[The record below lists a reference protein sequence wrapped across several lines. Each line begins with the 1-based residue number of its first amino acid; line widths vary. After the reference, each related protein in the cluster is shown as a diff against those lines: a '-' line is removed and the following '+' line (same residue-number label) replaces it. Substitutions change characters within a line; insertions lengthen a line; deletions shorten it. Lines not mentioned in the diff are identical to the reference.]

1 MSRPALIGRTVAAGA
16 AAWAA
21 ACGLVYWRT
30 FRRLPPTYRDSRRLT
45 PADFELDYEDLE
57 VRTGDRLRLIAW
69 LLPGTRDALVVVSGG
84 YRGHISDVLGIGA
97 ALRRAGF
104 SVVVYGWRGTPGSDA
119 APHTLGANE
128 CRDLTAVLDAV
139 RGRRGPV
146 PIGLLGYSM
155 GGAGSISGGAD
166 DPGVRAVCADSAFAD
181 PVSLL
186 EERIGHRL
194 HLPAAVLAD
203 PVMALMARHAGARL
217 ADFSPITAV
226 ARLAPRPLL
235 LIHGDADASV
245 PVENAQRLY
254 AAAGGPKELWII
266 PGVGHV
272 GGYFADRT
280 AYVERVISF
289 FDRSLGEAAVPSS

>member
-1 MSRPALIGRTVAAGA
+1 VSRPARVGRIVAAGA
-16 AAWAA
+16 AGWGT
-21 ACGLVYWRT
+21 ACGLVYWQT
-30 FRRLPPTYRDSRRLT
+30 FRRLPRTHRDSRRLT
-45 PADFELDYEDLE
+45 PADFELDYEELE
-57 VRTGDRLRLIAW
+57 VRTDDRLRLITW
-69 LLPGTRDALVVVSGG
+69 LLPGTRNAVVVVSGG

-104 SVVVYGWRGTPGSDA
+104 SVVAYGWRGTPGSDA
-119 APHTLGANE
+119 GPHTLGANE

-139 RGRRGPV
+139 RGRLGPL

-155 GGAGSISGGAD
+155 GGAVSISVAAD

-186 EERIGHRL
+186 EERIRHRL

-203 PVMALMARHAGARL
+203 PVMALMARRTGARL
-217 ADFSPITAV
+217 ADFSPVAAV

-245 PVENAQRLY
+245 PVEHAHRLY
-254 AAAGGPKELWII
+254 AAAGSPKDLWVI
-266 PGVGHV
+266 PGLGHV

-280 AYVERVISF
+280 AYVERVTGF
-289 FDRSLGEAAVPSS
+289 FDRSLGEVARRSS

>member
-1 MSRPALIGRTVAAGA
+1 MGRTVAAGA
-16 AAWAA
+16 AGWAA
-21 ACGLVYWRT
+21 ACGLVYWQT
-30 FRRLPPTYRDSRRLT
+30 FRRLRPTYRDSRRLT
-45 PADFELDYEDLE
+45 PADFELDYEELE
-57 VRTGDRLRLIAW
+57 VRTSDRLRLITW
-69 LLPGTRDALVVVSGG
+69 LLPGAREAVVVVSGG

-104 SVVVYGWRGTPGSDA
+104 SVVAYGWRGTPGSDA
-119 APHTLGANE
+119 APHTLGPNE

-139 RGRRGPV
+139 RGRLGPV

-155 GGAGSISGGAD
+155 GGAVSISVGAD
-166 DPGVRAVCADSAFAD
+166 DTGVRAVCADSAFAD

-186 EERIGHRL
+186 EERIRHRL

-203 PVMALMARHAGARL
+203 PVMALMARRTGARL
-217 ADFSPITAV
+217 AEFSPITAV

-245 PVENAQRLY
+245 PVEHGHRLY
-254 AAAGGPKELWII
+254 AAAGGPKDLWVL
-266 PGVGHV
+266 PSVGHV

-280 AYVERVISF
+280 TYVQRVIGF
-289 FDRSLGEAAVPSS
+289 FDGSLGEAAGTSS

>member
-1 MSRPALIGRTVAAGA
+1 VSRPALLGRLVAAGA
-16 AAWAA
+16 AGWAA

-30 FRRLPPTYRDSRRLT
+30 FRRLPRTHRDLRRLT
-45 PADFELDYEDLE
+45 PADFELAYEELE
-57 VRTGDRLRLIAW
+57 VRTGDGVRLLTW
-69 LLPGTRDALVVVSGG
+69 LLPGTRDAVVVVSGG

-104 SVVVYGWRGTPGSDA
+104 SVVAYGWRGTPGSDP

-128 CRDLTAVLDAV
+128 RRDLVAVLDAV
-139 RGRRGPV
+139 RARLGTL

-155 GGAGSISGGAD
+155 GGAVSISVGAD
-166 DPGVRAVCADSAFAD
+166 DPGVHAVCADSAFAD

-186 EERIGHRL
+186 EERIRDHL
-194 HLPAAVLAD
+194 HLPAAVLSD
-203 PVMALMARHAGARL
+203 PVMSLMARRSGVRL
-217 ADFSPITAV
+217 GDFRPITAV

-245 PVENAQRLY
+245 PVEDGHRLY
-254 AAAGGPKELWII
+254 AAAGDPRDLWVI

-280 AYVERVISF
+280 AYVERVIDF
-289 FDRSLGEAAVPSS
+289 FDRALG

>member
-1 MSRPALIGRTVAAGA
+1 VSRPVLVGRIVAAGA
-16 AAWAA
+16 AGWGA
-21 ACGLVYWRT
+21 ACGLVYWQT
-30 FRRLPPTYRDSRRLT
+30 FRRLPRTHRDSRQFT
-45 PADFELDYEDLE
+45 PADFELDYEELE
-57 VRTGDRLRLIAW
+57 VRTDDRLRLITW
-69 LLPGTRDALVVVSGG
+69 LLPGTRNAVVVVSGG

-104 SVVVYGWRGTPGSDA
+104 SVVAYGWRGTPGSDA
-119 APHTLGANE
+119 GPHTLGANE

-139 RGRRGPV
+139 RGRLGPL

-155 GGAGSISGGAD
+155 GGAVSISVAAD

-186 EERIGHRL
+186 EERIHHRL

-203 PVMALMARHAGARL
+203 PVMALMARRTGARL
-217 ADFSPITAV
+217 ADFSPVTAV

-235 LIHGDADASV
+235 LIHGDADTSV
-245 PVENAQRLY
+245 PVEHAHRLY
-254 AAAGGPKELWII
+254 AAAGSPKDLWVI
-266 PGVGHV
+266 PGLGHV

-280 AYVERVISF
+280 AYVERVTGF
-289 FDRSLGEAAVPSS
+289 FDCSLGEAAGRST